1 MRNLVKLL
9 LALALSAAA
18 GNPAYALGRDA
29 NSEFQLN
36 TASPNAMRTEQLGTQ
51 LIEGTIRTMKCQYSY
66 ARQGGKISAIIL
78 QTIDGENCRLPKNS
92 VVKYATIDAIT
103 AAVGT
108 SATIS
113 IGTGQSAAD
122 IMAATAITTFTT
134 GAFDGL
140 PFWTAAT
147 AIKIT
152 ADTNPTMTIAT
163 TALTA
168 GKFNVF
174 ISYVTSN

>member
-1 MRNLVKLL
+1 MKNIFAFVLGTALLVLSCNSAFALERDINTEFNLNL
-9 LALALSAAA
+9 
-18 GNPAYALGRDA
+18 
-29 NSEFQLN
+29 
-36 TASPNAMRTEQLGTQ
+36 ASPNEMRQAQLGTQ
-51 LIEGTIRTMKCQYSY
+51 LIEGTIRTMKCQYSF
-66 ARQGGKISAIIL
+66 ARQGGAISAIKL
-78 QTIDGENCRLPKNS
+78 QTVDGEACRLAKNS
-92 VVKYATIDAIT
+92 VVLYAQIDAIT

-113 IGTGQSAAD
+113 IGTGQAAND

-134 GAFDGL
+134 GRFDGL

-147 AIKIT
+147 SIKIT